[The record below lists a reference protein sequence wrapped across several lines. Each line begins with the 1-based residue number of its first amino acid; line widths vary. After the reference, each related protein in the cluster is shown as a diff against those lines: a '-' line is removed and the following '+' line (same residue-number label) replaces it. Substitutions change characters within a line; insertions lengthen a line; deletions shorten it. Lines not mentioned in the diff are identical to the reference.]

1 MAIHKSAS
9 QYIDMISIINRIFCA
24 AIAGFLY
31 IGVSV
36 GGAFA
41 ATPYITVASTSSTQN
56 SGLFGHIL
64 PKFKAKTGIDVRV
77 VAVGT
82 GAAIRLARAGD
93 ADVLLVHHR
102 QSEEKFVADGFAEKR
117 YPLMH
122 NDFLIVGPGADP
134 AGIKGDK
141 DCAVALTKIAN
152 AGALFASRGDDS
164 GTHKRERETW
174 KAAGVNPTPH
184 SGTWYRETGSG
195 MGATLNTSAA
205 MGAYTLSD
213 RGTWLSFENK
223 RGLTALVE
231 GDPRL
236 RNDYGVLLVSEK
248 KHPHVKTTLG
258 QAFINWLL
266 SDEGATAIN
275 EFRINGEVLFHAA
288 Q

>member
-1 MAIHKSAS
+1 
-9 QYIDMISIINRIFCA
+9 MISTMNRIYRS
-24 AIAGFLY
+24 AIAALLFTC
-31 IGVSV
+31 V
-36 GGAFA
+36 GLSGAFA

-102 QSEEKFVADGFAEKR
+102 QSEEKFVSDGFAEKR

-122 NDFLIVGPGADP
+122 NDFLIVGPSADP
-134 AGIKGDK
+134 AGIKGEK
-141 DCAVALTKIAN
+141 DCAAALARI
-152 AGALFASRGDDS
+152 AGAKVIFASRGDDS
-164 GTHKRERETW
+164 GTHKRERAIW

-205 MGAYTLSD
+205 MGAYTVTD

-236 RNDYGVLLVSEK
+236 RNDYRVLLVSEK
-248 KHPHVKTTLG
+248 KHPHVKTALG
-258 QAFINWLL
+258 QAFIDWLL
-266 SDEGATAIN
+266 SDEGAAAIN
-275 EFRINGEVLFHAA
+275 KFKINGEVLFHAA
-288 Q
+288 R